1 MFFGGETKTTFFSP
15 WKNIFVLIKVKRFSL
30 ENFFFLLYET
40 NWINIFFRRIFLFF
54 VFKSEQKKS
63 LGQKKGKSCDIFFQ
77 DFLMFKTKF
86 FSSAL
91 HFTHRNKILLK
102 KIFNLRTYT
111 FFLCEEQSKMFY
123 FLFYKTNGIIF
134 FPGEFFVWIK
144 SSWKKIFHF
153 VSQKNKQTKGVWKDP
168 QKFWSHKHRRK

>member
-102 KIFNLRTYT
+102 TWGHINFFNVRNKAK
-111 FFLCEEQSKMFY
+111 CFY
-123 FLFYKTNGIIF
+123 FLFYKTNGIHF
-134 FPGEFFVWIK
+134 FQENFFVLIK
-144 SSWKKIFHF
+144 SSWKKIFHLI
-153 VSQKNKQTKGVWKDP
+153 SQKNKQTKGVWKDP

>member
-40 NWINIFFRRIFLFF
+40 NWINIFFRRIFCFSCLNES
-54 VFKSEQKKS
+54 K
-63 LGQKKGKSCDIFFQ
+63 KKGKSCDIFFQ

-123 FLFYKTNGIIF
+123 FLFYKTNGIHF
-134 FPGEFFVWIK
+134 FPGEFFCFNKILL
-144 SSWKKIFHF
+144 KKNISLNFT
-153 VSQKNKQTKGVWKDP
+153 KKQTNQRSLKRSSEVLK
-168 QKFWSHKHRRK
+168 S

>member
-1 MFFGGETKTTFFSP
+1 MKHSREKNVDHNSQGFSFSFFGTEWFSFSQEEEKVKNLSSTPSENVFWGETKKTFFFP

-30 ENFFFLLYET
+30 ENFFLLYET
-40 NWINIFFRRIFLFF
+40 NWINIFFRRIFCFSCLNES
-54 VFKSEQKKS
+54 K
-63 LGQKKGKSCDIFFQ
+63 KKGKSCDIFFQ

-111 FFLCEEQSKMFY
+111 FF
-123 FLFYKTNGIIF
+123 
-134 FPGEFFVWIK
+134 
-144 SSWKKIFHF
+144 
-153 VSQKNKQTKGVWKDP
+153 
-168 QKFWSHKHRRK
+168 

>member
-123 FLFYKTNGIIF
+123 FLFYKTNGNIF
-134 FPGEFFVWIK
+134 FSRRIFCLNKILL
-144 SSWKKIFHF
+144 KKNISLCFA
-153 VSQKNKQTKGVWKDP
+153 KKQTNKRSLKRSSEVLK
-168 QKFWSHKHRRK
+168 S